1 MGNNVEIRFHLML
14 HEPLEEMAV
23 GDAKAVDQTPR
34 LMARITILRS
44 SAQHPDSGFPD
55 IEAE

>member
-1 MGNNVEIRFHLML
+1 ML